1 MNDEIEHLPGTRHRA
16 TQTGC
21 RHWAPIAPLLAD
33 EKDRSKERLVMPQ
46 LGEFTVAH
54 VEPPG
59 PE

>member
-33 EKDRSKERLVMPQ
+33 EKDGSKERLV
-46 LGEFTVAH
+46 
-54 VEPPG
+54 
-59 PE
+59 